1 VQFVGFKNYMKFID
15 DLYFWRS
22 LLISLLLTGATL
34 IIENGIGLLLA
45 TLVYF
50 LWSKKSHGIYNAL
63 IFAPVV
69 IPPIYVGILWSWF
82 AHPDLGLVNIFI
94 QPLFG
99 KRLSLLGDPVTALLT
114 VIIANNWKWIGFAF
128 SIYLAA
134 LQEMP
139 VSMYEAAQL
148 DGANRLRIFFYIIL
162 PALKRTFLI
171 LMVLITAGAFQTFDL
186 VFSMTAGGPGRSTAV
201 LPLYIYEMA
210 FFYYDFGYA
219 SAMSVIMFL
228 ITIGLSLI
236 YFRFIKLK

>member
-1 VQFVGFKNYMKFID
+1 MKFID